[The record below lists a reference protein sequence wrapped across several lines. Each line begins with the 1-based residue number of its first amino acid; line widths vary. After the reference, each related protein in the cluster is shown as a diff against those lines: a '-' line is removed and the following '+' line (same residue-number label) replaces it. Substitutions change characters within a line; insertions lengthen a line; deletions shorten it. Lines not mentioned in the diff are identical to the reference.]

1 MEKLPRFIPFG
12 APKFSKAEEQEVL
25 KTLRSGWIGAGPK
38 TLLFEQQFA
47 RYIGVPHAVALSSC
61 TAGLH
66 LSLYALGI
74 GEGDEVIT
82 TPLTFVATANAIF
95 HTGARVRFADIDET
109 TMNIDPKRVAEVISK
124 KTKAILPV
132 HYGGLPVDL
141 DALKKI
147 ARKFGIPIVEDAAH
161 AVGARYKG
169 KKIGASG
176 NVVVF
181 SFYPNKNIT
190 TCEGGMVTTSN
201 FALAKKLQVLRMHGL
216 DADAWKRFHRK
227 TLKVSL
233 EVEPGFKYNLTDFQS
248 SLGIHQL
255 KRVEAWQKKREQYAR
270 VYDKLLLSIP
280 GVRGQYRPK
289 DVARNRHALHLYIV
303 RLTRSRFGKVR
314 DRVVQELLSRN
325 IGASIHYYP
334 VHLHP
339 YFRKLGFKKG
349 SFPIAERVAEEIFTL
364 PLTPH
369 LSASDVFAI
378 GRITRDVLT
387 RI

>member
-12 APKFSKAEEQEVL
+12 APKFSRAEEQEVL
-25 KTLRSGWIGAGPK
+25 ATLRSGWIGAGPK
-38 TLLFEQQFA
+38 TLLFEQKFA
-47 RYIGVPHAVALSSC
+47 QYIGVPHAVALSSC

-74 GEGDEVIT
+74 GKGDEVIT

-95 HTGARVRFADIDET
+95 HTGASVRFADIDEE
-109 TMNIDPKRVAEVISK
+109 TMNIDPKKVREAVTK

-147 ARKFGIPIVEDAAH
+147 ARKSHARIVEDAAH

-176 NVVVF
+176 NLTVF

-190 TCEGGMVTTSN
+190 TCEGGMVTTPNS
-201 FALAKKLQVLRMHGL
+201 ALAKKLQVLRMHGL

-255 KRVEAWQKKREQYAR
+255 KKVEVWQKKREEYAR
-270 VYDKLLLSIP
+270 VYDKEILSIP
-280 GVRGQYRPK
+280 GVRGQFRPK
-289 DVARNRHALHLYIV
+289 DIKQNRHALHLYIV
-303 RLTRSRFGKVR
+303 RLPRNHFGNAR
-314 DRVVQELLSRN
+314 DRVVQELLKRN
-325 IGASIHYYP
+325 IGASIHYHP

-339 YFRKLGFKKG
+339 YFKKLGFKKG
-349 SFPIAERVAEEIFTL
+349 SFPVAERVAEEIFTL

-369 LSASDVFAI
+369 LSSSDVSAI
-378 GRITRDVLT
+378 ARITREVLI
-387 RI
+387 RS